1 MDLSED
7 PVVESLKGSFLVH
20 GHALHYLQPK
30 ALLASPQELLAVIVD
45 DVHTLKG
52 SEEPRYNISARLST
66 QATQLLL
73 AELKLGKKVGGNLEV
88 RKKELTPYNNI
99 LVTVRV
105 YSSIILISFCPH
117 SPCTCGAAQIITLHA
132 ASVTPD
138 IRTLDFISSCFVS
151 LLN

>member
-1 MDLSED
+1 MHERTPTTEAEFADAVAEENWPPLQRQESLPYQGRQLGCITEGEVVDLGED

-52 SEEPRYNISARLST
+52 SEEPRHNISARLST

-73 AELKLGKKVGGNLEV
+73 AELKLGKKVGSNLEG
-88 RKKELTPYNNI
+88 RKKELTPYN
-99 LVTVRV
+99 LT
-105 YSSIILISFCPH
+105 ISWL
-117 SPCTCGAAQIITLHA
+117 Q
-132 ASVTPD
+132 
-138 IRTLDFISSCFVS
+138 
-151 LLN
+151 